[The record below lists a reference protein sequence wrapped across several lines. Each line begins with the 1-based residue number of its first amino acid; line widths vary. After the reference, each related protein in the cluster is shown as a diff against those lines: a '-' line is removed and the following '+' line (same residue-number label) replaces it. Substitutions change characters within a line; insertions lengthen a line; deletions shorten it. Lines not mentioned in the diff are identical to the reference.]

1 MMVAPSGPMSAVHPP
16 SQRARF
22 ASALSTLASSAAAE
36 DQVLTRLSEGLGGR
50 APDLLVAFVSHHHGS
65 AIEELGPRLAA
76 RSGARHVIG
85 CTGESII
92 GPTREIEREPA
103 LAVWAACLPGTTLR
117 PFHASVRADDAG
129 EAIFEGLPQVQ
140 DRTRASILVLADP
153 YSFPADEFLKRLNVD
168 LPGVP
173 AVGGMASGGMGPGQ
187 NVLFNNGGRLEEG
200 AVGVVIEGDIELV
213 AVVSQGCR
221 PVGRPW
227 VVTQSQGQ
235 LVQKLSGKPAVD
247 ILMATLQELPP
258 DDRKL
263 FQRAPFVGLAID
275 PTKSTFERG
284 DFLVRGIVGLQA
296 EERALA
302 IADQPRRG
310 TTLQFLVR
318 DADSASEDLGELMR
332 TRAGGMTPGLAS
344 NELGAL
350 VFSCN
355 GRGTNM
361 FPACDHDV
369 SAVRAGLAPDVPV
382 AGFFAMGEIG
392 PVGGRNFLHGF
403 TASVAVFRPR
413 RERADDSVSSPTPWP
428 SPH

>member
-1 MMVAPSGPMSAVHPP
+1 MSTPQRQP
-16 SQRARF
+16 ERARF
-22 ASALSTLASSAAAE
+22 ASALSTHPTSATAE
-36 DQVLTRLSEGLGGR
+36 DQVLGRLAERLDGR
-50 APDLLVAFVSHHHGS
+50 SPDLLVAFVSHHHGS
-65 AIEELGPRLAA
+65 AIEELGPRLAV

-92 GPTREIEREPA
+92 GPTREVEHEPA
-103 LAVWAACLPGTTLR
+103 LAVWAACLPETYLR
-117 PFHASVRADDAG
+117 PFRVTVEADAEGRAVFSSQPDVRD
-129 EAIFEGLPQVQ
+129 PS
-140 DRTRASILVLADP
+140 RASLLVLADP
-153 YSFPADEFLKRLNVD
+153 YSFPMDDFLKRLNAD

-173 AVGGMASGGMGPGQ
+173 AAGGMASGGMGPGQ
-187 NVLFNNGGRLEEG
+187 NVLFDEEGRLEEG
-200 AVGVVIEGDIELV
+200 ALGVVLEGAVELV
-213 AVVSQGCR
+213 SVVSQGCR

-227 VVTQSQGQ
+227 VVTESSGQ

-247 ILMATLQELPP
+247 ILMATLQDLTE
-258 DDRKL
+258 DDRQL

-284 DFLVRGIVGLQA
+284 DFLVRGIVGLQS

-302 IADQPRRG
+302 IGDLPRRG

-332 TRAGGMTPGLAS
+332 SRTADGPGGGDD
-344 NELGAL
+344 EVGAL
-350 VFSCN
+350 LFSCN

-361 FPACDHDV
+361 FSSPDHDV
-369 SAVRAGLAPDVPV
+369 SAVRAALSPEAPV
-382 AGFFAMGEIG
+382 AGFFAMGEVG

-413 RERADDSVSSPTPWP
+413 DDSADAPE
-428 SPH
+428 